1 MSDAPF
7 SLWERS
13 IALRYLRAK
22 RKDGGVALISIISF
36 VGIALAVAVL
46 IIVMSVMNGFRKQL
60 SASILGFN
68 GQVYISGP
76 AINGPGRDAMI
87 ARLRAVPGVVEAIP
101 VIEAQAGAIGPD
113 SSSGA
118 IVRGMTPAD
127 VRASKIIAGNIKDGS
142 LAGFGDGDYGGDLV
156 LVGARLADSLGVKAG
171 DSVSLISF
179 SGGATPFGTAP
190 RRKTYTVGGIFS
202 VGMSM
207 YDASY
212 IYMPLAQAQLFFGRD
227 ANIDIVEVNLKTPDE
242 IDRIKP
248 AIVSAAGSG
257 AIVTDWRDRNHSFFN
272 ALQVEHNV
280 MGLILGLLVVSDWTE
295 RNRAYFGALQVER
308 SVMRMIF
315 LFIVALAALN
325 IISGLVML
333 VKNKGRDIAILRTM
347 GAGQGSILRI
357 FFMCGALIGAA
368 GTALGL
374 AVGALFCTFIDP
386 IQAVVE
392 KITGVSVF
400 SPDTYFLSR
409 LPASIQWSEVV
420 GVVVVSLLM
429 SFAATLPPAWRASR
443 IDPVEALR
451 YE

>member
-1 MSDAPF
+1 
-7 SLWERS
+7 
-13 IALRYLRAK
+13 
-22 RKDGGVALISIISF
+22 
-36 VGIALAVAVL
+36 
-46 IIVMSVMNGFRKQL
+46 
-60 SASILGFN
+60 
-68 GQVYISGP
+68 
-76 AINGPGRDAMI
+76 
-87 ARLRAVPGVVEAIP
+87 VVEAIP

-127 VRASKIIAGNIKDGS
+127 VKASKIISSNIKDGS

-190 RRKTYTVGGIFS
+190 RRKTYTVGAIFS
-202 VGMSM
+202 VGMSQ
-207 YDASY
+207 YDAAY
-212 IYMPLAQAQLFFGRD
+212 MYMPLAQAQLFFGRD
-227 ANIDIVEVNLKTPDE
+227 ANIDIIEVNLKTPDE

-248 AIVSAAGSG
+248 AIVSAAGPG

-280 MGLILGLLVVSDWTE
+280 MGLILGLLVLIAS
-295 RNRAYFGALQVER
+295 
-308 SVMRMIF
+308 
-315 LFIVALAALN
+315 LN

-357 FFMCGALIGAA
+357 FFMCGALIGVA

-392 KITGVSVF
+392 KVTGVSVF

-420 GVVVVSLLM
+420 GVVIVSLAM

>member
-127 VRASKIIAGNIKDGS
+127 VKASKIISSNIKDGS
-142 LAGFGDGDYGGDLV
+142 LAGFGDGDYGGDIV

-280 MGLILGLLVVSDWTE
+280 MGLILGLLVLIAS
-295 RNRAYFGALQVER
+295 
-308 SVMRMIF
+308 
-315 LFIVALAALN
+315 LN

>member
-1 MSDAPF
+1 MSDAAPF

-76 AINGPGRDAMI
+76 AINGPGRDPLI
-87 ARLRAVPGVVEAIP
+87 QRLRAVPGVIEAIP
-101 VIEAQAGAIGPD
+101 VIEAQAGAIGPE

-127 VRASKIIAGNIKDGS
+127 VRASKIIASNIKDGS

-190 RRKTYTVGGIFS
+190 RRKSYTVGGIFS
-202 VGMSM
+202 VGMSQ
-207 YDASY
+207 YDAAY
-212 IYMPLAQAQLFFGRD
+212 MYMPLAQAQLFFGRD
-227 ANIDIVEVNLKTPDE
+227 ANIDIVEVNLKNPDD

-248 AIVSAAGSG
+248 AIVSAAGGG

-280 MGLILGLLVVSDWTE
+280 MGLILGLLVLIAS
-295 RNRAYFGALQVER
+295 
-308 SVMRMIF
+308 
-315 LFIVALAALN
+315 LN

-347 GAGQGSILRI
+347 GAGQGSVLRI
-357 FFMCGALIGAA
+357 FFMCGAMIGVA

-374 AVGALFCTFIDP
+374 AVGTLFCVFIDP
-386 IQAVVE
+386 IQSVVE
-392 KITGVSVF
+392 KVTGVSVF
-400 SPDTYFLSR
+400 NADTYFLSR
-409 LPASIQWSEVV
+409 LPASVQWSEVL
-420 GVVVVSLLM
+420 GVVIVSLIM

>member
-1 MSDAPF
+1 MSAAAPF

-87 ARLRAVPGVVEAIP
+87 ARLRAVPGVVQAIP

-127 VRASKIIAGNIKDGS
+127 VKASKIIAGNIKDGS

-190 RRKTYTVGGIFS
+190 RRKTYTVGAIFS
-202 VGMSM
+202 VGMSQ
-207 YDASY
+207 YDAAY
-212 IYMPLAQAQLFFGRD
+212 MYMPLAQAQLFFGRD
-227 ANIDIVEVNLKTPDE
+227 ANIDIIEVNLKTPDE

-248 AIVSAAGSG
+248 AIVSAAGPG

-280 MGLILGLLVVSDWTE
+280 MGLILGLLVLIAS
-295 RNRAYFGALQVER
+295 
-308 SVMRMIF
+308 
-315 LFIVALAALN
+315 LN

-357 FFMCGALIGAA
+357 FFMCGALIGVA

-392 KITGVSVF
+392 KVTGVSVF

-420 GVVVVSLLM
+420 GVVIVSLAM

>member
-1 MSDAPF
+1 MSDAAPF

-127 VRASKIIAGNIKDGS
+127 VKASKIISSNIKDGS

-190 RRKTYTVGGIFS
+190 RRKTYTVGAIFS
-202 VGMSM
+202 VGMSQ
-207 YDASY
+207 YDAAY
-212 IYMPLAQAQLFFGRD
+212 MYMPLAQAQLFFGRD
-227 ANIDIVEVNLKTPDE
+227 ANIDIIEVNLKTPDE

-248 AIVSAAGSG
+248 AIVSAAGPG

-280 MGLILGLLVVSDWTE
+280 MGLILGLLVLIAS
-295 RNRAYFGALQVER
+295 
-308 SVMRMIF
+308 
-315 LFIVALAALN
+315 LN

-357 FFMCGALIGAA
+357 FFMCGALIGVA

-392 KITGVSVF
+392 KVTGVSVF

-420 GVVVVSLLM
+420 GVVIVSLAM